1 MTRSKLGSRCFCRRY
16 EVKEIAY
23 SVLFI
28 LFIWAGF
35 TIDIWFGWFVLI
47 MAVLVVFNYI
57 RRTRNGN

>member
-1 MTRSKLGSRCFCRRY
+1 M
-16 EVKEIAY
+16 KEITY

-35 TIDIWFGWFVLI
+35 TIDIWFVLI
-47 MAVLVVFNYI
+47 MAALVVFNYI